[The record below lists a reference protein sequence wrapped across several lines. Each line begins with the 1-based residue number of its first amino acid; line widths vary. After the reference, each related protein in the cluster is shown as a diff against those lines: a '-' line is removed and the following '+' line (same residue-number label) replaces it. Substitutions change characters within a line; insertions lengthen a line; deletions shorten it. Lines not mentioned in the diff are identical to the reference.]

1 MKRIVFIVLLQFS
14 AYFGFAQEKIGG
26 DNHHVGDEYGNI
38 VPNAIVHLAKSIWLH
53 FPKADKVHYNYKG
66 RLIANEND
74 VELNLLVPLDSLSAS
89 LKDSIEA
96 TLSHEQANAT
106 MASVT
111 REPGPNGDSMTY
123 SLVWLHGRRTRFSP
137 LEGSAKGENMISS
150 PQPPRGMEGQDESTG
165 DSLSRNNSTVL
176 VNYYEAHRHAS
187 FEFKFSNLRAIL
199 GAGEPQQEVT
209 GLDELLDG
217 LKRQYK
223 TKKKKVILLAN
234 DNRSTGVGYE
244 YALDCDAEKVYDD
257 IRSYVGHEYLMK
269 HTPLFSFNYFYD
281 TDMMTIRMFKQV
293 NEQDG
298 GTTQKKRQDR
308 EIQICSRN
316 GKLLIIDI
324 TNQNDRNTPCSIFSW
339 WDALMEGPDNHYHHP
354 GKITKQG
361 NSTTLQIRDEVYRMK
376 RKNRFSSTYIFEQG
390 L

>member
-1 MKRIVFIVLLQFS
+1 MKQTVLITLLLLPVCIG
-14 AYFGFAQEKIGG
+14 YAQEETDRN
-26 DNHHVGDEYGNI
+26 DNGEYGDS
-38 VPNAIVHLAKSIWLH
+38 VPDAIVHLAKSIWLH

-106 MASVT
+106 LASVT
-111 REPGPNGDSMTY
+111 REPSPNGDSMTY
-123 SLVWLHGRRTRFSP
+123 SLVWLHGRRTQYI
-137 LEGSAKGENMISS
+137 EGL
-150 PQPPRGMEGQDESTG
+150 DERTR
-165 DSLSRNNSTVL
+165 DSLSSNNSTVL

-217 LKRQYK
+217 LKCQYK
-223 TKKKKVILLAN
+223 TKKKKVIFLAD
-234 DNRSTGVGYE
+234 DNRSTGIGYE
-244 YALDCDAEKVYDD
+244 YALACDAEKVYDD

-324 TNQNDRNTPCSIFSW
+324 TDQNDRNTPCSIFSW
-339 WDALMEGPDNHYHHP
+339 WHALLEGPDNHYPHP
-354 GKITKQG
+354 GKITKKG
-361 NSTTLQIRDEVYRMK
+361 NCTTLQIRDEVYRMK